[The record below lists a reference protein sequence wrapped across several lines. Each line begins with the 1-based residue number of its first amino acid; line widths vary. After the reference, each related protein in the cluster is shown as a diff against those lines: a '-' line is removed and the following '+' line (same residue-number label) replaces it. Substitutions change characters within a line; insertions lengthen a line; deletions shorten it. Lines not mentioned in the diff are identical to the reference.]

1 MAEQY
6 ENRSLEKID
15 IIPFLTAVLKHWWAI
30 LLLGISFALLADGI
44 AHLRYKPVYQS
55 QSVLVVSYKSRSND
69 ISRALSQAQ
78 STTKMFSSIIQS
90 EAMQRKVE
98 EELGVEKFPGTA
110 TAKALESTNLMTLTV
125 RAGEPMTAFRTI
137 RCIIDNYSK
146 VTDYVMDN
154 VLLEVLEEPS
164 IPKGPVSTVRDKH
177 IMIRFFLIGI
187 AAGIVLFG
195 MMNILHDTVKKES
208 DISEKI
214 AARHL
219 GTIYRDKQGKK
230 RVKRKD
236 SKRTV
241 SNLLIT
247 NPMLSFRFTESTR
260 MTATRVQ
267 SQMDRHSMKV
277 LMVTSVG
284 EHEGKSTVA
293 ANIAVTL
300 AQAGKKVLLI
310 DCDFRKPTQYLYFDV
325 PKEEAVNLPE
335 ILRKHRDFSNLIRA
349 SKIENLY
356 LIVNKAASF
365 NVDEYLNNGVYEYIL
380 DFSRQQMDYVIVDS
394 SPMAL
399 VSETV
404 DLAQMCDATLLV
416 IRQDTVLAR
425 DINDSIDVLNA
436 TNGKVIGCV
445 LNDASGIRAGSTDK
459 YGYGGHY
466 GYGYGNY
473 GGHYGK

>member
-1 MAEQY
+1 MADQY
-6 ENRSLEKID
+6 DNRSLEKID
-15 IIPFLTAVLKHWWAI
+15 FMPFLTAILKHWWAI
-30 LLLGISFALLADGI
+30 LLLGLTVALLGDSI

-55 QSVLVVSYKSRSND
+55 QSVFVVSYKSRSND
-69 ISRALSQAQ
+69 ISRALSHAQ

-90 EAMQRKVE
+90 DAMKRKVE
-98 EELGVEKFPGTA
+98 EELGVEEFPGTA
-110 TAKALESTNLMTLTV
+110 TAKVLESTNLMTLTV
-125 RAGEPMTAFRTI
+125 RSDTPMMAYRTL
-137 RCIIDNYSK
+137 RCIMDNYNK
-146 VTDYVMDN
+146 VTDYVMEN
-154 VLLEVLEEPS
+154 VLLEVLEQPS
-164 IPKGPVSTVRDKH
+164 IPKGPVSSVNDRRILSSFFIVG
-177 IMIRFFLIGI
+177 IM
-187 AAGIVLFG
+187 AGVVLFG
-195 MMNILHDTVKKES
+195 LMNLLNDTVKKES
-208 DISEKI
+208 DISDKI

-230 RVKRKD
+230 HVKRKD
-236 SKRTV
+236 STRKV

-247 NPMLSFRFTESTR
+247 NPLLSFRFTESTR

-267 SQMDRHSMKV
+267 SQMDRHGIKV

-335 ILRKHRDFSNLIRA
+335 ILRKHRDFSNLIQA

-365 NVDEYLNNGVYEYIL
+365 NVDEYLNNGVFEYIL

-404 DLAQMCDATLLV
+404 DVAQLCDATLLV

-436 TNGKVIGCV
+436 TNGRVIGCV
-445 LNDASGIRAGSTDK
+445 LNDASGIRAGSSDK

-466 GYGYGNY
+466 GNGYGNY